1 MEDNKVM
8 KRISERK
15 ATEEIKDKEYKR
27 FILFQSSVS
36 TSAKH
41 C

>member
-15 ATEEIKDKEYKR
+15 ATEEIKDKEYK
-27 FILFQSSVS
+27 
-36 TSAKH
+36 
-41 C
+41 